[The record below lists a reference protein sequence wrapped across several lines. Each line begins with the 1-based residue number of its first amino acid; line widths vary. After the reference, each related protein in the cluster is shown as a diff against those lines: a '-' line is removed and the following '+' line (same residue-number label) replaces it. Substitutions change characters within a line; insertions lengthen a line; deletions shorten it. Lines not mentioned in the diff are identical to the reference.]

1 MEFTKQVY
9 LLERPKGVKDD
20 VKHAR
25 MAASK
30 TSIVLRKY
38 LLDIVFQGKRKIMS
52 PCRKLTLTWGYLCSS
67 QLNSPAFYAKQDF
80 HRENSLFTSSAPP
93 LSNNLK
99 QA

>member
-52 PCRKLTLTWGYLCSS
+52 PCRKLTLT
-67 QLNSPAFYAKQDF
+67 
-80 HRENSLFTSSAPP
+80 
-93 LSNNLK
+93 
-99 QA
+99 